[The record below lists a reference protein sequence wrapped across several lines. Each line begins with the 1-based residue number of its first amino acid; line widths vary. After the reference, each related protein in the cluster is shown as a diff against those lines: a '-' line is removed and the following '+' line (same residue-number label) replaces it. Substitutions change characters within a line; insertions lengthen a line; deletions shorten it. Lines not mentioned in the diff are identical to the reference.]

1 MGRDA
6 GQARQ
11 QGAAAEVG
19 GEGRRQ
25 ERSHATFQGRNGK
38 QVNDE
43 RGQGRPAGSGLCTSW
58 PQVAMGGHCLY
69 LCPCAWSNGAPV
81 WLVWS
86 SYLTCMGL

>member
-58 PQVAMGGHCLY
+58 PQEEVTVCTCALVLGAMGPRSG
-69 LCPCAWSNGAPV
+69 WFGQV
-81 WLVWS
+81 
-86 SYLTCMGL
+86 T